1 MSTTLYPRPWIQGLG
16 ARILEPGSRIQDP
29 ASWTV
34 DPGSWIQ
41 GLGPMILEPGSRIQ
55 DTASWTVYPG
65 SWIQGPGSSTL
76 DFGFKQFIQWFVFQ
90 FELRGG
96 RVEVGVFPP

>member
-1 MSTTLYPRPWIQGLG
+1 MSRTLYPRPWIQGLG
-16 ARILEPGSRIQDP
+16 SRILEPGSRIQDT

-41 GLGPMILEPGSRIQ
+41 GLGPRILEPGSRIQ
-55 DTASWTVYPG
+55 RPGAYIQDPGSRFPDPG
-65 SWIQGPGSSTL
+65 SWTL
-76 DFGFKQFIQWFVFQ
+76 DLNSSFNVFFFQ

-96 RVEVGVFPP
+96 VG